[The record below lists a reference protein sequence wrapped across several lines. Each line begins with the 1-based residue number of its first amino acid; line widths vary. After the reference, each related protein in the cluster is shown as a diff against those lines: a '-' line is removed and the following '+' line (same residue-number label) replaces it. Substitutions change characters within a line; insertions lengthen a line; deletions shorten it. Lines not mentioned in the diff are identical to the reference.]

1 MLTKNLVHL
10 FVRVKSKDTTK
21 KKKKKD
27 TTNPKIERRKD
38 LLLAA
43 SKNTG
48 DVSQSGVSWNSKI
61 GEVVS

>member
-1 MLTKNLVHL
+1 M
-10 FVRVKSKDTTK
+10 RVKSKDTTK